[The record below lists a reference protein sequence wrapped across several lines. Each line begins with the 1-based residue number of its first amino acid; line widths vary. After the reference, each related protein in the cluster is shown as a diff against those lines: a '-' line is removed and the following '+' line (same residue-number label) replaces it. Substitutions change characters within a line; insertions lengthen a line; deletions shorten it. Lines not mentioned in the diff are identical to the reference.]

1 LKKKILNTL
10 KYLAFFA
17 AGAIIF
23 WVVYKD
29 QDIDYIKSVL
39 TNDVKYF
46 WIWFSII
53 FGLLS
58 HISRSMRWNLMIEP
72 LGYKP
77 RLFNTF
83 LAVMIGYLMNLV
95 LPRMGEIS
103 RCGVLAKYEKIS
115 FAKLVGTVVT
125 ERIIDVLMLLLFT
138 LFVFATQF
146 GEVLGLLK
154 KNPEIGGK
162 VQAVFTSPVLWI
174 GFLAV
179 VAAVIIFRKTLKNTK
194 LYQKVANAA
203 GLFKEG
209 LISVKNM
216 KRKWAFIGHSF
227 FIWTMY
233 FMMMYVVFDSFEF
246 TSNLSFL
253 AGLTCFVIASFGM
266 VAPVQGGIGA
276 YHFMLT
282 EALLIYGVA
291 SQDGSIFAFVVHSTT
306 TLILIVGG
314 LISLLILPFYNRN
327 KDIIAEEKSEE

>member
-1 LKKKILNTL
+1 
-10 KYLAFFA
+10 
-17 AGAIIF
+17 
-23 WVVYKD
+23 
-29 QDIDYIKSVL
+29 
-39 TNDVKYF
+39 
-46 WIWFSII
+46 
-53 FGLLS
+53 
-58 HISRSMRWNLMIEP
+58 MRWNLMIEP

-83 LAVMIGYLMNLV
+83 LSVMIGYLMNLV

-125 ERIIDVLMLLLFT
+125 ERIIDVIMLLLFT
-138 LFVFATQF
+138 LFVVATQF
-146 GEVLGLLK
+146 GEVLGMLK
-154 KNPEIGGK
+154 KNPEIGEK
-162 VQAVFTSPVLWI
+162 VKSVFTSPVLWVGLI
-174 GFLAV
+174 AIV
-179 VAAVIIFRKTLKNTK
+179 VTVFVFRKTLKHTK

-233 FMMMYVVFDSFEF
+233 FMMMYVVFNSFEF

-266 VAPVQGGIGA
+266 IAPVQGGIGA

-282 EALLIYGVA
+282 EALLIYGIA
-291 SQDGSIFAFVVHSTT
+291 SKDGSIFAFVIHSTT
-306 TLILIVGG
+306 TLLLIVGG
-314 LISLLILPFYNRN
+314 LISLVILPFYNRKN
-327 KDIIAEEKSEE
+327 NISAVEKTDAP